1 MPTENVIINSLQ
13 DLLNSLGDDH
23 AVGTRWYRGQRDAD
37 WQLMP
42 FLLREN
48 VGPSE
53 STLLSR
59 FRQNALRLLETPT
72 ATDFDWMF
80 LMQHYGVPTRLLDW
94 SEAPLT
100 ALYFA
105 TFESD
110 EDSKDGVLWEL
121 DPLELNH
128 SSGIDKD
135 HEPGFIPSFED
146 EELEG
151 YSIASLRATPR
162 THLNPIAT
170 LATRNSARI
179 QAQAGVFTIH
189 HLIRRPVEDIVPD
202 ALIRKFLIPSAAKP
216 GIRNQLKKLGIT
228 RFHLF
233 PELESI
239 GVAVREITQ

>member
-1 MPTENVIINSLQ
+1 MVMQVHEIRSIQ
-13 DLLNSLGDDH
+13 DLLDILSDEENDL
-23 AVGTRWYRGQRDAD
+23 RWYRGQRVDS

-42 FLLREN
+42 FLLRYAEA
-48 VGPSE
+48 PSE
-53 STLLSR
+53 TTLLTR

-72 ATDFDWMF
+72 KSDFDWMF

-94 SEAPLT
+94 TEVPLT

-105 TFESD
+105 VFESG
-110 EDSKDGVLWEL
+110 EDSEAGALWEL

-128 SSGIDKD
+128 ASGINKD

-146 EELEG
+146 EELQG
-151 YSIASLRATPR
+151 YSIESLRSTPR

-170 LATRNSARI
+170 IATRNSARI
-179 QAQAGVFTIH
+179 QAQSGVFTVH
-189 HLIRRPVEDIVPD
+189 HLVHQPIEEIVPQ
-202 ALIRKFLIPSAAKP
+202 AMTRKIVIPAEAKP
-216 GIRNQLKKLGIT
+216 VIRNQLKKLGIT

-239 GVAVREITQ
+239 GVAVREFVV